1 MLDDELPDLAPPIS
15 ELDQFRGKWGAKY
28 ALVEFGDYQ
37 SEHTIHLA
45 PIVHELLN
53 ELGDDLCYVY
63 RHFPQEKLHPQAR
76 FAAEAAES
84 AGLQAKFWL
93 MHDRLFALQG
103 EFGPNEVREVARS
116 LPVDMHRFETDLS
129 NGEAA
134 QRVTEDIE
142 SAEESG
148 VGDTPCL
155 FVNGHLHTGSYE
167 FTAVL
172 DALRENPRTE

>member
-1 MLDDELPDLAPPIS
+1 MDDELPDLAPPIS
-15 ELDQFRGKWGAKY
+15 EADQFRGTWGAKY
-28 ALVEFGDYQ
+28 TLVEFGDYQ
-37 SEHTIHLA
+37 SEHCFHLA

-63 RHFPQEKLHPQAR
+63 RHFPQPKLHPQAR

-93 MHDRLFALQG
+93 MHDRLFERQG
-103 EFGPNEVREVARS
+103 ELAPDDVREIARG
-116 LPVDMHRFETDLS
+116 LPVDMHRFETDLT

-134 QRVTEDIE
+134 QRVSDDVA
-142 SAEESG
+142 SGEESG

-167 FTAVL
+167 FGALL
-172 DALRENPRTE
+172 DALRETPRTE